1 MKRLTPVLFLA
12 MLALF
17 VLASTGCRDK
27 ETKEARLK
35 IETLEKEV
43 ATLSTLLEDA
53 NRKMEALGVD
63 GRVTRDNCDEIK
75 IWADS
80 MVKSLGQGIWY
91 PGGETA
97 YPVFVKPVKTGT
109 VEMLIEELNRKFR
122 ADKLPEVLYLGM
134 EKGKI
139 QVGVSDDSQLTSG
152 MGSSGAISYMNAV
165 TFTLGSFPG
174 VDQIEFKFEEGD
186 HASPGVYS
194 RKFVKS

>member
-1 MKRLTPVLFLA
+1 MKRLTSVFFMVMMVLSIF
-12 MLALF
+12 
-17 VLASTGCRDK
+17 SSPGCGDK
-27 ETKEARLK
+27 EAKEAHLK
-35 IETLEKEV
+35 IESLEKEV
-43 ATLSTLLEDA
+43 ANLSALLEDA

-91 PGGETA
+91 PDETV
-97 YPVFVKPVKTGT
+97 YPVFIKPVKTGT

-134 EKGKI
+134 ENGKI
-139 QVGVSDDSQLTSG
+139 QIGVSDDSQLTSG

-174 VDQIEFKFEEGD
+174 VDKVEFKFEEGD
-186 HASPGVYS
+186 HAAPGIYT